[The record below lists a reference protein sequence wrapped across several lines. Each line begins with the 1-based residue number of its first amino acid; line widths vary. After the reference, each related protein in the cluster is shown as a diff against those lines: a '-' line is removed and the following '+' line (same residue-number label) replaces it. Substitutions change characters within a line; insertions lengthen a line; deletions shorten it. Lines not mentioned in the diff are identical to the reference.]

1 MNKLIDQIVEL
12 YFLGGNLRE
21 ILIANSE
28 KQRGILKQD
37 IGKTKREGRYKQRYL
52 QTSHNQMF
60 KSW

>member
-12 YFLGGNLRE
+12 YFLGGNFRE

-37 IGKTKREGRYKQRYL
+37 LGKTKREKRFKKGYL
-52 QTSHNQMF
+52 RTSYNQMF

>member
-1 MNKLIDQIVEL
+1 MNNLIDQMLEL

-28 KQRGILKQD
+28 QQRGILRQD

-52 QTSHNQMF
+52 QTSYNEMF
-60 KSW
+60 KGW